1 MSIYLKIVEVYK
13 MKSKEMLKKYIEALE
28 EQNKLLK
35 ESEKEQEKDE
45 EKKVESESPK
55 KEEEVLE
62 DKKETKKESED
73 ENENEDEDDEK
84 IEKLLQEKR
93 KNNSG
98 ITINDK
104 FKIQIFFGNI
114 EESKKNLMAF
124 KKDFPNLDGTIV
136 FSNPSYKVWIGSFK
150 TKIEADKFLIQVK
163 KKFLSAVII
172 EPNKK

>member
-1 MSIYLKIVEVYK
+1 
-13 MKSKEMLKKYIEALE
+13 MKTLKKITPICILFVTFLITQNIFSQTSKNLIE
-28 EQNKLLK
+28 Q
-35 ESEKEQEKDE
+35 
-45 EKKVESESPK
+45 
-55 KEEEVLE
+55 
-62 DKKETKKESED
+62 
-73 ENENEDEDDEK
+73 DEK